1 MIFPQTIL
9 KISDNSGGK
18 FLKCIKILKKGAFT
32 RKGKLGDL
40 IVGSVQK
47 LRSKNRHLS
56 KVKKGDVVYA
66 LVVRTKVAS
75 NRKIGINIRFLS
87 NDVVLVNKG
96 LRPIASRVFG
106 VLPKE
111 LRVSKFAKIISIS
124 KGLT

>member
-18 FLKCIKILKKGAFT
+18 FLKCIKILKKGSFT

-40 IVGSVQK
+40 IVGSIQK

-66 LVVRTKVAS
+66 LIVRTKVS
-75 NRKIGINIRFLS
+75 SDRNVGTNIRFLS
-87 NDVVLVNKG
+87 NDVVLVNKS

-111 LRVSKFAKIISIS
+111 LRHSKFAKIISIS
-124 KGLT
+124 NGLT